1 MKKRRVIIIVAVLI
15 AAALVWWLFF
25 RKKEAP
31 VVLQTENP
39 QYGYISQSVTA
50 TGNIQPVDTVTVGS
64 QVSGIISALYTDF
77 NATVKKGK
85 LLAQLDKS
93 LFIAAVNQNKA
104 MVASAQSQLI
114 YQQGNFQRQELLYKT
129 GAISKADYDN
139 ATWSISAA
147 KAAVDNAKAQLAASE
162 KNLSYTDIY
171 SPMDGVILTRNISV
185 GQTVAASFN
194 TPTFF
199 TIAKDITKMQVQAN
213 VDEADIGNVIHGQRV
228 TFTVDAF
235 LDDVFQGAVD
245 EVRLKPVTSA
255 NVVTYTTIINAPNDD
270 QKLKPGM
277 TANVTI
283 YTKEVN
289 NALLIPAKALKF
301 EPDASLAN
309 KYTIV
314 PDSSSGRRRG
324 NGGEKLDKSQGL
336 DTAMGGGRTG
346 NHTMH
351 SGKDSITGS
360 SLLKRGDT
368 TTTKVKDSSRVQA
381 SEAAHV
387 WVLEDSTRL
396 VQKKIRTGI
405 NNDTQVEVLKG
416 LTPSD
421 IVVTGVEQVVAAKS
435 GAAAKSPFMPARP
448 NRRGTG
454 GGSGGGG
461 RGVR

>member
-1 MKKRRVIIIVAVLI
+1 MNKRGIIIIILLLVVI
-15 AAALVWWLFF
+15 AATWLLFF

-31 VVLQTENP
+31 VVLQTEAP
-39 QYGYISQSVTA
+39 QMGYISQSVTA

-77 NATVKKGK
+77 NAKVKKGQ

-93 LFIAAVNQNKA
+93 LFLAAVNQNKA
-104 MVASAQSQLI
+104 TVQSAQSQLV
-114 YQQGNFQRQELLYKT
+114 YQQSNFGRQELLYKT
-129 GAISKADYDN
+129 GAISRADYDN
-139 ATWSISAA
+139 ATYLLNNA
-147 KAAVDNAKAQLAASE
+147 KAQVENAKAQLASSE
-162 KNLSYTDIY
+162 KNLYYTDIY

-213 VDEADIGNVIHGQRV
+213 VDEADIGNVQHGQRV

-235 LDDVFQGAVD
+235 LDEVFQGSV
-245 EVRLKPVTSA
+245 EEIRLKPVTSA
-255 NVVTYTTIINAPNDD
+255 NVVTYTTIIFAPNDD

-283 YTKEVN
+283 YTKEIDS
-289 NALLIPAKALKF
+289 ALLISAKALKF

-309 KYTIV
+309 KYTIIA
-314 PDSSSGRRRG
+314 DSTAGGGGKKRTHMHRASSG
-324 NGGEKLDKSQGL
+324 
-336 DTAMGGGRTG
+336 A
-346 NHTMH
+346 
-351 SGKDSITGS
+351 DSITGS
-360 SLLKRGDT
+360 SKLRKRDT
-368 TTTKVKDSSRVQA
+368 STARVRDSSRVQA
-381 SEAAHV
+381 SEIAHV
-387 WVLEDSTRL
+387 WVLKDSTTL
-396 VQKKIRTGI
+396 VQKRIRTGL
-405 NNDTQVEVLKG
+405 NNDTQVQVLEG

-421 IVVTGVEQVVAAKS
+421 VVVNGVEQVVSGKA

-448 NRRGTG
+448 NRRP
-454 GGSGGGG
+454 GG